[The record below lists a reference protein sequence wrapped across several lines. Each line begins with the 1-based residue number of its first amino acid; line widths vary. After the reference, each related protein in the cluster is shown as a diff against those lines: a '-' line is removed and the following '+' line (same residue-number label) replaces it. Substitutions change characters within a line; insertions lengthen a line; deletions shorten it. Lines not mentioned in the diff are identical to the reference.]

1 MKDPFPV
8 TPLSGPL
15 AARVPI
21 PGSKSITN
29 RALILAALS
38 PGTVTLEGAL
48 FSRDSRIMMEALR
61 RLGFAVEETEEAS
74 RICVEGRGGA
84 IPAPAAD
91 IPVGNAGTAAR
102 FLAALVCLRR
112 GGSYRFSGD
121 AEMERRPMRGLL
133 DSLTRAGWAE
143 VEYHGAP
150 GYVPF
155 TLHTRGLGT
164 GRVEVDPSESSQM
177 VSALLLAGVVG
188 AAPVQVTAAAN
199 RFRRSYIKLTTDVIR
214 AFGGSVE
221 ADLEKGVFRVGR
233 GLPGPT
239 GGTFVVEPDAS
250 SASYFFALPLLV
262 GGELRFPGF
271 HSFPGLQGDLGFLEV
286 LRGCGLEFAVGAD
299 GLTVSANGLPKRAV
313 SHDFYEISDTFLTY
327 AALAPVF
334 PEPVEISG
342 IAHTRRQETDRVAGM
357 ARELRKLGMGVEE
370 RDDRLRL
377 TPDARALKRLALN
390 PEPIIINT
398 YKDHRFAM
406 SFAILASYDLPGNG
420 KPWIAIEDPLCCAK
434 TYPDFFKVLSSLF
447 PTPLTKK

>member
-61 RLGFAVEETEEAS
+61 RLGFAVEENERAS

-84 IPAPAAD
+84 IPAATAE

-102 FLAALVCLRR
+102 FLAALVCLRPD
-112 GGSYRFSGD
+112 GMYRFTGD
-121 AEMERRPMRGLL
+121 EEMERRPMRGLL

-143 VEYHGAP
+143 VEYLGVP
-150 GYVPF
+150 GFVPF
-155 TLHTRGLGT
+155 TLHTRGLGS
-164 GRVEVDPSESSQM
+164 GGIAVDPSESSQM
-177 VSALLLAGVVG
+177 VSALLLAGVGG
-188 AAPVQVTAAAN
+188 AAPVEITAATS
-199 RFRRSYIKLTTDVIR
+199 RFRRSYIKLTTDVIH
-214 AFGGSVE
+214 AFGGSVQ
-221 ADLEKGVFRVGR
+221 ADLDTGVFRVHP
-233 GLPGPT
+233 GLQGPSAS
-239 GGTFVVEPDAS
+239 TFTVEPDAS
-250 SASYFFALPLLV
+250 SASYFFALPLLL
-262 GGELRFPGF
+262 GGELTVPGI
-271 HSFPGLQGDLGFLEV
+271 HSYPGLQGDLGFLEV
-286 LRGCGLEFAVGAD
+286 LRGNGLEFAVQAD
-299 GLTVSANGLPKRAV
+299 GLRVSGAGLPARAV

-327 AALAPVF
+327 AALAPIF
-334 PEPVEISG
+334 PGPVEISG

-357 ARELRKLGMGVEE
+357 ARELRKLGMRVEE
-370 RDDRLRL
+370 RDDRLHL
-377 TPDARALKRLALN
+377 TPDTHALKRLALS
-390 PEPIIINT
+390 PEPLIINT

-406 SFAILASYDLPGNG
+406 SFAVLASYDLRGDG

-434 TYPDFFKVLSSLF
+434 TFPDFFKVLSSLS
-447 PTPLTKK
+447 